1 MKYFRKILLLMLKYL
16 KLWKNGLL
24 LENILG
30 TILFD
35 FILRV
40 RNISYVPLS
49 ITFIHKHIF

>member
-49 ITFIHKHIF
+49 ITFIHKHIS